1 MDETIT
7 KRITK
12 VNKNGFQVEGYEN
25 WFNLSKS
32 HEDQITI
39 PPVGTEIEF
48 AVNRWPVPNS
58 DKIMWFVDEIIPVT
72 QVAAPQPAKSY
83 DGLQQ
88 SATHAAVPTPVPVAE
103 PPRTEPEPVSAEP
116 GPVLGTHASTELSIQ
131 RQVALKAA
139 IELLVGVYG
148 GGACD
153 EKSVEELQH
162 LVDNVV
168 YVADNL
174 GYRLL
179 LGGAQKLR
187 EVSQRI
193 ADDSLVKTPSQ
204 MAEPGPEWQGA

>member
-32 HEDQITI
+32 HEQQITI

-131 RQVALKAA
+131 RQVALKTAR
-139 IELLVGVYG
+139 ETLQSVRGVY
-148 GGACD
+148 D
-153 EKSVEELQH
+153 TVEDAQAAVRYLFYENCALLSGDGLSPAEEVPWPATPDD
-162 LVDNVV
+162 LVP
-168 YVADNL
+168 
-174 GYRLL
+174 
-179 LGGAQKLR
+179 
-187 EVSQRI
+187 
-193 ADDSLVKTPSQ
+193 TPSE
-204 MAEPGPEWQGA
+204 MSEPPPDYTG